1 MHPSTII
8 DIRLPVNPASD
19 ARAPYGILP
28 ARFSEAYSP
37 RNDTSSLAS
46 VLPKVLKELSGAVK
60 AIGFYPSDHPTV
72 ASAVERAAETVRE
85 AIAREGVLRVGVG
98 DAVFL
103 HGTERIGVGDR
114 VLASFATYL
123 GRRGVGV
130 LTFKPPVGAGTLK
143 GLLEVIALDPGVL
156 RSRGGPAR
164 CLAERRLEGVSVE
177 EFDTADVL
185 RAARTTS
192 VSDSGRES
200 SPATSLNDLVA
211 RFLTGQDGTPSPEA
225 KEHLERAVTDP
236 GAARALLKAV
246 QGLASR
252 EGAGSGRMMSLA
264 LARMA
269 AAVAGRDPA
278 ALASLASSL
287 RAALDDL
294 DPATR
299 MEVLQSSI
307 PVAGTD
313 LDLAREIRAGIPDD
327 RLGEMIVSLVRSEG
341 KLTPRLTS
349 VIRKVL
355 IDTRGPG
362 RDRGGVKEEIEAARR
377 KGSDPLAD
385 VWASIED
392 LLEESEDDWLSREYK
407 NLLEIVG
414 AAGPALHG
422 DLRREI
428 RGLPEFQDALTEA
441 GDSRSAW
448 LIFSEMLQVETEP
461 AVLCEVLGEIERR
474 AAGID
479 PGWYAVAGE
488 VSSTVR
494 DRLGSWSLPDVQNAG
509 TATLR
514 RIAGSLIG
522 TLPASFHRL
531 TEADRDALERTAKTL
546 GAFVADP
553 LLAAL
558 EKEEDWEIRKTLIR
572 FLVAQGREV
581 IPTLVK
587 RLADPSWFL
596 VRNILVVLGEVGD
609 PSVLPMISGTLRHPE
624 PRVRKEAVTA
634 LGKIGGIRAFGLV
647 SEALED
653 PEVAEVA
660 IRALGAIN
668 HGRAVAIF
676 LQRAGSIHV
685 LGRRNKAIRDAINAL
700 GELRA
705 REAVPR
711 LRSIL
716 ARGFWLPP
724 ASGDPLRIAAA
735 HALDRIGTPEALQA
749 VTRGARLGR
758 RPVRET
764 CAAILE
770 RRERHA

>member
-1 MHPSTII
+1 M
-8 DIRLPVNPASD
+8 
-19 ARAPYGILP
+19 
-28 ARFSEAYSP
+28 
-37 RNDTSSLAS
+37 
-46 VLPKVLKELSGAVK
+46 LPKVLKELSGAVK

-72 ASAVERAAETVRE
+72 ASAVERAAETVKE

-103 HGTERIGVGDR
+103 HGTERIGGGDR

-130 LTFKPPVGAGTLK
+130 LTFRPPVEAGTVK

-164 CLAERRLEGVSVE
+164 CLAERHLEGVSLE

-185 RAARTTS
+185 RAARTTP
-192 VSDSGRES
+192 VEPSDSGRET
-200 SPATSLNDLVA
+200 SPATTLNELVA
-211 RFLTGQDGTPSPEA
+211 RFLTGQDAAPRPEA
-225 KEHLERAVTDP
+225 KEHLERAVADP
-236 GAARALLKAV
+236 EAARALLKAV
-246 QGLASR
+246 QGLAAR
-252 EGAGSGRMMSLA
+252 EGAGPGRMISVA
-264 LARMA
+264 LGRM
-269 AAVAGRDPA
+269 AAVAGGDPV
-278 ALASLASSL
+278 ALSSLASSL

-313 LDLAREIRAGIPDD
+313 FDLAREIRAGIPDD

-349 VIRKVL
+349 VVRKVL

-362 RDRGGVKEEIEAARR
+362 RDRGGVREEIKAARR
-377 KGSDPLAD
+377 RGSDLLAD

-461 AVLCEVLGEIERR
+461 GVLCEILGQIERR

-479 PGWYAVAGE
+479 PGWYAAAGE
-488 VSSTVR
+488 LSSTVR
-494 DRLGSWSLPDVQNAG
+494 DRLGSWSQPHVQSAG
-509 TATLR
+509 ASTLR
-514 RIAGSLIG
+514 RVAGSLIG
-522 TLPASFHRL
+522 SLPSSFHRL
-531 TEADRDALERTAKTL
+531 TEADRDSLERTAKTL

-558 EKEEDWEIRKTLIR
+558 EKEEDWEIRKTLVR
-572 FLVAQGREV
+572 FLVAQGREA

-587 RLADPSWFL
+587 HLADPSWFL

-634 LGKIGGIRAFGLV
+634 LGKIGGVRAFGLV

-668 HGRAVAIF
+668 HARAVGIF
-676 LQRAGSIHV
+676 LQRAGSVHV

-711 LRSIL
+711 LGSIL

-735 HALDRIGTPEALQA
+735 QALDRIGTPEALQA
-749 VTRGARLGR
+749 ITRGARLGR